1 MKRTVVIAVVA
12 AALAIPTLTGAAD
25 DPPAD
30 EVSYEA
36 QKEMWQARFRTARE
50 AVATQRVRRQE
61 ALDAYTQMRH
71 RRRERGDEKQRILE
85 ELTAS
90 EVALE
95 ASENALEELFEE
107 ARRAGVPPG
116 WIRTARDD
124 SPAAPESGPD
134 DPGALP

>member
-12 AALAIPTLTGAAD
+12 AALALPTLTGAAD
-25 DPPAD
+25 DPPTD
-30 EVSYEA
+30 EVAYEA
-36 QKEMWQARFRTARE
+36 QKEMWQGRFRAARE

-71 RRRERGDEKQRILE
+71 RRRARGEEKQRILE

-107 ARRAGVPPG
+107 ARRAGAPPG
-116 WIRTARDD
+116 WTRTERGD
-124 SPAAPESGPD
+124 SPAAPEPTSD
-134 DPGALP
+134 DEEVLP